1 MKITYILFGT
11 MFLLSTLACSRFDL
25 PRIQEDQSIPQEI
38 LTPSPTPTLTIN
50 KEEHNNSDSENDI
63 NKTENKD
70 MNESTQRDKLKEEI
84 STNLNDLYLD
94 NLFGFS
100 IKYPSNW
107 TIDSTKSVPSIAEIK
122 LSPDNIIGDIYLL
135 YTDGNSSN
143 EDIVD
148 QFITPIKQQPD

>member
-1 MKITYILFGT
+1 MKEIYIKLIIASYILSYMKITYILFGT

-84 STNLNDLYLD
+84 SYN
-94 NLFGFS
+94 S
-100 IKYPSNW
+100 KKY
-107 TIDSTKSVPSIAEIK
+107 
-122 LSPDNIIGDIYLL
+122 
-135 YTDGNSSN
+135 
-143 EDIVD
+143 
-148 QFITPIKQQPD
+148 F

>member
-1 MKITYILFGT
+1 MKITYILFGI

-63 NKTENKD
+63 NKTENED
-70 MNESTQRDKLKEEI
+70 MNESTQSDKLNEEI
-84 STNLNDLYLD
+84 STNLDDLYLD

-107 TIDSTKSVPSIAEIK
+107 TIDSTKS
-122 LSPDNIIGDIYLL
+122 
-135 YTDGNSSN
+135 
-143 EDIVD
+143 
-148 QFITPIKQQPD
+148 